1 MTDRSLVLASDRN
14 AGNHHQDSE
23 LTDSLPNQTFKRM
36 GDIWNQKLDTQIT
49 QSIIDACH
57 PNRADKF

>member
-23 LTDSLPNQTFKRM
+23 LTDSLPTETFRRM

-49 QSIIDACH
+49 QSIIDGRYPH
-57 PNRADKF
+57 RANNF